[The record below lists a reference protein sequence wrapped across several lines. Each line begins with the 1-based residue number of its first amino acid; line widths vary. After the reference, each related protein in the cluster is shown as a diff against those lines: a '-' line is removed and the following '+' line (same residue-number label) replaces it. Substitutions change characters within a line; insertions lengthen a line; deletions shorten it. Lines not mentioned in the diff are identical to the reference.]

1 MIVPHCALRCRLLAM
16 QINRPGSLL
25 LSNVRK
31 LHHGEEKP
39 DDIWNKKK
47 VSAFVGHNFPD
58 FIEGW
63 NRETFKRVGYGMTGF
78 TVLGLGGTMIDFAFV
93 IPAAVLGCFTA
104 GYWAI
109 GLADI
114 RQTNHAIRRNYPFL
128 GNFRYVMETIRPE
141 LYQYIGKLLVRICVQ
156 KES

>member
-1 MIVPHCALRCRLLAM
+1 MLASCTSLRRLSAVRVRN
-16 QINRPGSLL
+16 ISPGSLNTIR
-25 LSNVRK
+25 S
-31 LHHGEEKP
+31 LHAEKP
-39 DDIWNKKK
+39 DDIWSKTK
-47 VSAFVGHNFPD
+47 VNAFVGHNFPD

-63 NRETFKRVGYGMTGF
+63 NRNTFRQVGYGMAGLTG
-78 TVLGLGGTMIDFAFV
+78 VLGCGGAMIDFAFV
-93 IPAAVLGCFTA
+93 IPAIALGCFTA

-141 LYQYIGKLLVRICVQ
+141 LYQYIGKLVA
-156 KES
+156 